1 MLDIA
6 NLPLLTV
13 FGLFGAVAVI
23 AAISRKFQLDK
34 LKLDLS
40 MRQSIVLGSF
50 GGVLVIIAIV
60 GFVTQNYI
68 QDERLREITAL
79 KSQLDDRDAKILTL
93 ETQLGERDA
102 EMSTLKTQLD
112 DRDAKILTLE
122 TQLGKRDAEMSTL
135 KTQLDDRD
143 AKILTLETQ
152 LGEHDAK
159 LVTLQTQL
167 GERDKEI
174 LALKEQIQTAQLA
187 NPLED
192 KLSQGDV
199 QFEWQWAGENWY
211 GRMTLEKQG
220 TNNVISQ
227 ATVGL
232 MEKTPEDR
240 ILMDGQ
246 VLDLAPG
253 TIGTFE
259 ITDDGIKIKLTVE
272 KKSRHIGIISL
283 ETITG
288 TLQPTL
294 CYAGRVSYSGSEG
307 PFKGEMILV
316 QYISQLGIQVDDW
329 FENKSERDW
338 FVRYLIDR

>member
-93 ETQLGERDA
+93 ETQLGE
-102 EMSTLKTQLD
+102 
-112 DRDAKILTLE
+112 
-122 TQLGKRDAEMSTL
+122 RDAEMSTL